1 MLGINIPENQ
11 IGNWKVEIDNG
22 ECSLIKV
29 SMGNSIMKDCQYEY
43 DTHQW
48 LWDNATGNIL
58 VAGLG
63 IGFLNK
69 ELIDNHN
76 FTSVTII
83 ENSQDVID
91 LVWPYCAKDSR
102 FTLIKEDIETWNV
115 PAGSHWDIGWFD
127 SWVADNPLSYDAY
140 VSAMKYKY
148 GQFCDKIG
156 AWCITHDVSNS
167 PVSS

>member
-11 IGNWKVEIDNG
+11 IGNWKIEMDNG
-22 ECSLIKV
+22 ECSLVKI
-29 SMGNSIMKDCQYEY
+29 SMNKSIMKDCQHEY

-48 LWDNATGNIL
+48 LWDNATGDIL

-91 LVWPYCAKDSR
+91 LVWPYCARDSR
-102 FTLIKEDIETWNV
+102 FTLIEADIETWNP
-115 PAGSHWDIGWFD
+115 PANSHWDIGWFD
-127 SWVADNPLSYDAY
+127 SWIGDNILSYTGY
-140 VSAMKYKY
+140 LTAMKNKY
-148 GQFCDKIG
+148 APYCDKIG
-156 AWCITHDVSNS
+156 AWSVSFDVSNS
-167 PVSS
+167 LVSS